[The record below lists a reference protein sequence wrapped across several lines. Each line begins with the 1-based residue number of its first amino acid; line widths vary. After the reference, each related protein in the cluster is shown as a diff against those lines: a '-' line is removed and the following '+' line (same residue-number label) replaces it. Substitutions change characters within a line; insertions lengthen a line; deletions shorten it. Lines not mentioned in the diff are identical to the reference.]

1 MAVTLASTP
10 APTSGST
17 AAAGQD
23 EPLVKSWRD
32 GPIGRISLN
41 RPGKHNA
48 KNLAM
53 IEALHEAVMAAE
65 ADADVR
71 VIVISGEGPSFSS
84 GHDVTEI
91 DHNPAI
97 GAMYDTPEARLA
109 TERRMYLDKSL
120 AIRNAAKPTI
130 AQVHGHCID
139 QHVLQRNVGI
149 LIAKDSSRYASPQ
162 PRHFEHIGLIDARQ
176 PLASISSSFRGSPHD
191 PLDFRDAVNHL
202 VVGCFFAVDGF
213 SPRGPE
219 VDASCQFTE
228 EKDIGP
234 LHDLLTQRRRRQQ
247 RVDNS
252 NRSQSR
258 EEAELLSDSKQPLLG
273 THFRI
278 GIIPLRA
285 THRAKQNCI

>member
-120 AIRNAAKPTI
+120 AIRNAAKPTS
-130 AQVHGHCID
+130 AQVHGHCIAAGMMTAVRCD
-139 QHVLQRNVGI
+139 LIVASDDARFGMPVLARYAAVGEILFEVWEIGARRAKEFLFTGEIISAERAMELGFVNRVVPRAELEEEVRALALKIANQPPVSLQLTKASINRTLDMMGQRN
-149 LIAKDSSRYASPQ
+149 AFEY
-162 PRHFEHIGLIDARQ
+162 HFMAH
-176 PLASISSSFRGSPHD
+176 
-191 PLDFRDAVNHL
+191 V
-202 VVGCFFAVDGF
+202 F
-213 SPRGPE
+213 SH
-219 VDASCQFTE
+219 FT
-228 EKDIGP
+228 
-234 LHDLLTQRRRRQQ
+234 Q
-247 RVDNS
+247 
-252 NRSQSR
+252 
-258 EEAELLSDSKQPLLG
+258 EAEDERKRRKQSQTKKPKKL
-273 THFRI
+273 
-278 GIIPLRA
+278 A
-285 THRAKQNCI
+285 